1 MVAGA
6 DDGELQGG
14 GRSSGV
20 LGIGVVVH
28 GETNGWAR
36 SAPGSSAS
44 AMTCSGASWACSS
57 HGDDFAG
64 GGKLT
69 ATAERDATVSYM
81 PRG

>member
-64 GGKLT
+64 GEHNSAMCICG
-69 ATAERDATVSYM
+69 
-81 PRG
+81 